1 MWLFRDE
8 PPPPSPPAPSA
19 PTPDPP
25 TTASSACAP
34 PPAERADAIDAP
46 QPPQSLPVLGVLC
59 VDHGGAATATTCG
72 SAGFILAYT
81 NTGVTDSALH
91 AVRSSREGS
100 REREKRS
107 AGVRAKLRAAVESLQ
122 AAHGDA
128 LLGIAYDALFALCDS
143 VSLLSAVSTIA
154 ASASAASTAASAS
167 AAASASPRL
176 FPSALLQAPAVLAAQ
191 QPHETLLVLVDT
203 TGFS

>member
-128 LLGIAYDALFALCDS
+128 LLGIARRCLFVLRR
-143 VSLLSAVSTIA
+143 
-154 ASASAASTAASAS
+154 TA
-167 AAASASPRL
+167 
-176 FPSALLQAPAVLAAQ
+176 
-191 QPHETLLVLVDT
+191 
-203 TGFS
+203 G